1 MDFTL
6 ATSLL
11 AFGLLVGMLALLEVG
26 RRVGAARAR
35 EEGETA
41 RAGVGAVE
49 GAVFGL
55 MGLLIAF
62 TFSGAATRF
71 DARRQLIVGEA
82 NAIGTAWLRLDL
94 LPSEAQPAMRERFRS
109 YLDSRIET
117 YRRLPDFAAA
127 GAEIARSAALQGE
140 IWEHAL
146 ASARDGG
153 AREATMLLLPA
164 LNQMIDITTART
176 WAMRFHPPPI
186 IYVMLFAAALIA
198 ALLAGFGMAGSRR
211 RSWLHMVGFA
221 ALIAVSV
228 HVILDL
234 EYPRR
239 GSIRLDA
246 ADQMLVDLRASMD

>member
-11 AFGLLVGMLALLEVG
+11 ALGLFAGMLALLEVG

-71 DARRQLIVGEA
+71 DARRQLIVEEA

-127 GAEIARSAALQGE
+127 GEEIARSAALQGE

-146 ASARDGG
+146 ASAREGG

-164 LNQMIDITTART
+164 LNQMIDITTGRI
-176 WAMRFHPPPI
+176 WVMRFHPPPI

-239 GSIRLDA
+239 GFIRLDA
-246 ADQMLVDLRASMD
+246 ADQLLVDLRASMD